1 MSHRNDDG
9 TFRGKQP
16 KRTTNRFLLA
26 RWVESEVV
34 RLKNLG
40 MDFARVAEQLTLVGR
55 GAAKPISELPADLRF
70 PINYR
75 ISAQGC
81 HKAYGKALRRESALA
96 VEEHRQMD
104 TARCEE
110 MIFALQP
117 GLRRGDH
124 KSVEAAI
131 KVLAHKSKLLG
142 LEAPKRMELT
152 GKDRGPLTIESFRQL
167 CDQAEKE
174 DGGKEEG
181 DK

>member
-34 RLKNLG
+34 RLKNFG
-40 MDFARVAEQLTLVGR
+40 MDFARVAEQVTLVGR

-110 MIFALQP
+110 IFLLSSLGCGEEIIRA
-117 GLRRGDH
+117 
-124 KSVEAAI
+124 
-131 KVLAHKSKLLG
+131 SKPQSRCSRTRASSWVWRLLS
-142 LEAPKRMELT
+142 AW
-152 GKDRGPLTIESFRQL
+152 S
-167 CDQAEKE
+167 
-174 DGGKEEG
+174 
-181 DK
+181 